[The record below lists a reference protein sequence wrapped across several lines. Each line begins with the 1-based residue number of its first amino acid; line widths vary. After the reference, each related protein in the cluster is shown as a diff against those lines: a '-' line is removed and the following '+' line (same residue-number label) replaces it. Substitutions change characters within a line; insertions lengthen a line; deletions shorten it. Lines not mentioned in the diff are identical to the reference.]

1 MLCRAGVEL
10 SRAGVESASV
20 SSRVGLVLSSRPR
33 CRVESGCC

>member
-20 SSRVGLVLSSRPR
+20 SSRVGLVLSRPR